1 MFICENT
8 GKETFVSGSTKPA
21 ASTEDFKPEEP
32 KLLLYLPDLLIGLGL
47 QSDAKLFDIIID
59 PESERDSHLPK

>member
-21 ASTEDFKPEEP
+21 ASTEGFKP

-47 QSDAKLFDIIID
+47 QSDAKLFDITID